1 MEINDIERMDVKGTL
16 IILCSSLGRLG
27 VRADPNK
34 ELYVYTD
41 PMAAP
46 NQISFGL
53 LVAACVW
60 ATTT

>member
-16 IILCSSLGRLG
+16 IILYSSLGRLG

-46 NQISFGL
+46 NQVLFGL
-53 LVAACVW
+53 LVVACVW